1 MAVHPRE
8 IRWQQQAI
16 SAQSDLRGLLALGLL
31 AAWWFCAWKA
41 LQQPAFAGLLASAD
55 PLLQSLVA
63 KGRVVLDL
71 GLIVM
76 GMALF
81 HFRRQFRRELRNMPI
96 LPVIRQSALWLGLP
110 LVVVLVACAVVKF
123 LGNEPFD
130 LLWPWLEPSRT
141 QFFLGLAC
149 LVLLPLLP
157 WLLHKFWTVTEE
169 VPFSMPLI
177 AVGFYGLIFWTMADN
192 HIWSLAIRVP
202 FAITLGF
209 ALMGFI
215 FRVMKFVAVVRGHGA
230 IVSALGL
237 IAGSILRAPGL
248 FFLSFVLLAV
258 CFSMSERSWRLP
270 GEGVLLAW
278 SRTAPALFL
287 AQPVV
292 LLAWSLWGAR
302 LGLSPGCGL
311 LALAVLTQLLAIPL
325 YLGLQRPVLRRLPVP
340 PAPA

>member
-1 MAVHPRE
+1 MAVHPSE

-16 SAQSDLRGLLALGLL
+16 SPQSDVRGLLALGLL

-41 LQQPAFAGLLASAD
+41 LQQPEFANLLTSAD

-63 KGRVVLDL
+63 KGRVALDL
-71 GLIVM
+71 GLIVL

-110 LVVVLVACAVVKF
+110 LIVVLVACTALKY
-123 LGNEPFD
+123 LGHQPVD

-141 QFFLGLAC
+141 QFFLGVIC
-149 LVLLPLLP
+149 LILLPLLP
-157 WLLHKFWTVTEE
+157 WLLHKLWTVTEE
-169 VPFSMPLI
+169 IPFSMPLI
-177 AVGFYGLIFWTMADN
+177 ALGFYGLIFWTRTDQN
-192 HIWSLAIRVP
+192 IWSLAVRVP
-202 FAITLGF
+202 FAVTLGF
-209 ALMGFI
+209 GLMGII
-215 FRVMKFVAVVRGHGA
+215 FRVMKFIAVVRGHGA

-248 FFLSFVLLAV
+248 FFLSFVLLAI
-258 CFSMSERSWRLP
+258 CFAMSERSWRLP

-287 AQPVV
+287 AQPTA
-292 LLAWSLWGAR
+292 LLAWSLWGSR
-302 LGLSPGCGL
+302 FGLSSSLGL
-311 LALAVLTQLLAIPL
+311 LALAVLTQLLAILL
-325 YLGLQRPVLRRLPVP
+325 YLGLQRPVLRLLPVP
-340 PAPA
+340 AAPP